1 MKTSEWRELTRNDLY
16 NKLMEAKKEYFN
28 IRFQQATGQLE
39 KTSQIKEARKKIAR
53 VLTILSEKKKKEG
66 K

>member
-1 MKTSEWRELTRNDLY
+1 MKASELRELTINDLY